1 MNKLTVFIAL
11 ALVTCLTYPAV
22 AKPADAVV
30 DAAVSGYHMMTS
42 ATHRVYNLLLRAL
55 HVVYSALLYP
65 RVIVTRVLGF
75 TLTYALTKTLIVL
88 TEDFFAIAG
97 VFVKGA
103 GALAS
108 FCCSAPLGLFVAL
121 NFIISNVTSL
131 LSIFLVSVS
140 SFIPAILSNYVH
152 DFVFN
157 FVEGFSDPWPTM
169 IALWPEIEYYMDA
182 LQSITSIS
190 GAVSGTQQTTGILSL
205 LSLPINVLLNLLGG
219 LLNAIMFTHI
229 RRGQ

>member
-11 ALVTCLTYPAV
+11 SLVTCLAYPAA
-22 AKPADAVV
+22 AKPAVV
-30 DAAVSGYHMMTS
+30 DTVVSGYYAITS
-42 ATHRVYNLLLRAL
+42 MAHRIYSLFLRTL
-55 HVVYSALLYP
+55 HAAYSLMLYP
-65 RVIVTRVLGF
+65 RTVVAEALGF
-75 TLTYALTKTLIVL
+75 TVAHALTKTLIVL

-97 VFVKGA
+97 VFVKGI
-103 GALAS
+103 GLLSS